1 MGTLRPMSNG
11 TEAVS
16 VSEVSCVLWCAHEPP
31 RELLT
36 SLNRKGVT
44 PTLCRSAF
52 GAMAEICL
60 MGTIGS
66 GPSGGGILLISEPSE
81 VRGKRAL
88 LTACQRYAPWLR
100 LWVYQHEAPIQLR
113 PLDKDQLG
121 LDDGDNLSDTIP
133 MHAPRRSGGVEV
145 QAKPR
150 RSSESWTP
158 RLSGEGPGGLSRS
171 DNVDDDEIGDKPA
184 GLLTDEELGML
195 LADES
200 DLEDT

>member
-36 SLNRKGVT
+36 SLNKKGVT

-60 MGTIGS
+60 MGTIGA
-66 GPSGGGILLISEPSE
+66 GPRGGGILLISEPAE

-100 LWVYQHEAPIQLR
+100 LWVYQHEASIQLR
-113 PLDKDQLG
+113 PLDMDQLG
-121 LDDGDNLSDTIP
+121 LDDGDGSLDTIP
-133 MHAPRRSGGVEV
+133 MHASRRSAGSEV

-150 RSSESWTP
+150 GSSGSWTP
-158 RLSGEGPGGLSRS
+158 TVRQAMAFRSLTADLSIRTACHATMSSKLVVNPAPGRAHG
-171 DNVDDDEIGDKPA
+171 
-184 GLLTDEELGML
+184 T
-195 LADES
+195 
-200 DLEDT
+200 

>member
-1 MGTLRPMSNG
+1 MGTLRQMSNG

-16 VSEVSCVLWCAHEPP
+16 VNEVSCVLWCAHEPP

-36 SLNRKGVT
+36 SLHKKGVT

-60 MGTIGS
+60 MGTIGD
-66 GPSGGGILLISEPSE
+66 GPKGGGILLISEPSD

-88 LTACQRYAPWLR
+88 LSTCQRYAPWLR
-100 LWVYQHEAPIQLR
+100 LWVYQAEAPIQLR
-113 PLDKDQLG
+113 PLDMEQLG
-121 LDDGDNLSDTIP
+121 LDDGDGPLDTIP
-133 MHAPRRSGGVEV
+133 MHAARRSAGSEM

-158 RLSGEGPGGLSRS
+158 RLSGEGPRGPGTS
-171 DNVDDDEIGDKPA
+171 DNPADDENGHKPA
-184 GLLTDEELGML
+184 GLLTDDELSML
-195 LADES
+195 LSDDS